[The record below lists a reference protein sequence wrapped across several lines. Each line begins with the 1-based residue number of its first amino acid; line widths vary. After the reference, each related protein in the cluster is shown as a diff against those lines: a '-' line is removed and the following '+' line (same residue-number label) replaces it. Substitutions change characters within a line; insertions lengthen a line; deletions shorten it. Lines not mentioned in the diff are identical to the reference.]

1 MPKVTGIGRSK
12 KRKKLAPVA
21 PTEPMPDKEGE
32 LIEDEKEAA
41 EEPEFDDEVIEEATG
56 TVMAAVVENMIDVDS
71 MVKTQLFRLHK
82 REIRAAAA
90 REAMELKFGY
100 GKAGDFGESA
110 AWFMEY
116 DEAQEEL
123 LDFQDEWGV
132 PDCPGCGP
140 PRAVCSGCCVD
151 CRYGPRHRRYAWVQ
165 GYRCKL
171 RCSPASPFIG
181 E

>member
-1 MPKVTGIGRSK
+1 MPKVNGIGRSK

-41 EEPEFDDEVIEEATG
+41 EEPGFDDEVIEEATD
-56 TVMAAVVENMIDVDS
+56 TVMAAVVENMTDVDS
-71 MVKTQLFRLHK
+71 MVETQVFRLHK

-90 REAMELKFGY
+90 RKAMELAFGY
-100 GKAGDFGESA
+100 GKADHFEESA
-110 AWFMEY
+110 AWFMEF
-116 DEAQEEL
+116 DEAVEEL
-123 LDFQDEWGV
+123 LGFQDKWGI
-132 PDCPGCGP
+132 PDCPGCGFP
-140 PRAVCSGCCVD
+140 PAVCSGCYVD
-151 CRYGPRHRRYAWVQ
+151 CRCRSRHRRYAWVQ
-165 GYRCKL
+165 GYRCRL